1 MTVGT
6 EHANDW
12 RAVGA
17 CLHADPDLF
26 FPVSAA
32 GPSRAEVEQAK
43 AFCLHCPVRRQ
54 CLEFAQANAPLY
66 GIWGGM
72 TLDERQRVR
81 RREQRAARARARVR
95 ANVG

>member
-6 EHANDW
+6 ERVTDW
-12 RAVGA
+12 RAVAA

-26 FPVSAA
+26 FPISAA
-32 GPSRAEVEQAK
+32 GPSRAEVDQAK
-43 AFCLHCPVRRQ
+43 AFCMHCPVRGQ

-72 TLDERQRVR
+72 TLDERQRIR
-81 RREQRAARARARVR
+81 RREQRAVR
-95 ANVG
+95 AQVRATAG